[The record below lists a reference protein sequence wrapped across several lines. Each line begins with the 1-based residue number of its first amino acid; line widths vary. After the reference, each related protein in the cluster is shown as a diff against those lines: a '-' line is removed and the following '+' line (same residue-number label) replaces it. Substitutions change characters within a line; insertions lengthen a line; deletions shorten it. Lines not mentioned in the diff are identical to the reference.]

1 MEEEDWGAE
10 EDSHPEVE
18 PQFEDTTVEEEENK
32 EEVMVEM
39 VTEEKME
46 QAVAGEPLAEELGE
60 ATIDPGSQDVVQI
73 HAGEDDL

>member
-1 MEEEDWGAE
+1 M
-10 EDSHPEVE
+10 VE
-18 PQFEDTTVEEEENK
+18 PQFEDATVEEEEDE
-32 EEVMVEM
+32 EEVMVES

-46 QAVAGEPLAEELGE
+46 QPVAGEPLAEELGE